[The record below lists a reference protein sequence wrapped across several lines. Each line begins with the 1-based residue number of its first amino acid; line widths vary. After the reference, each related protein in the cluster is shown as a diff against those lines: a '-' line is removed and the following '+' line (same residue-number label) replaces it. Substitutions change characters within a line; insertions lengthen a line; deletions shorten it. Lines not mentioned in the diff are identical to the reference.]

1 MLKMRSINNFWKLG
15 TVAPAALLI
24 LTAGAAT
31 ADLLPDD
38 PLIATSGDGLI
49 FADPDEGIDP
59 PGVKAVTFTRTRVP
73 DGSGGFTYVDP
84 FEQIITDFSNLTSRG
99 DVTNCLMASQDGVY
113 CDSAGGSGKRV
124 KTQLT
129 GPSPFDMRIRTV
141 ASATYPT
148 VDYFT
153 FGKTSN
159 FTGARMT
166 GFSLQLLDANGNA
179 MGTLAPSDAVLFNLN
194 ATDIGIGAR
203 LPDGLFGAGGQEG
216 EIGFFSSSR
225 ASLASTTSVDA
236 LTFAALSN
244 TEYLAN
250 FGDSFIDN
258 TMTPDGLFWDD
269 NNDPTDESALVA
281 WNDLSNGGWTY
292 GTLDTAANID
302 ARLTELATALGVSVA
317 DLGYVDGGL
326 VPADIVAA
334 AQANGLFAVDE
345 IEDLRNANLNFT
357 VTVGSIDDGEFTLRI
372 APQFAPIVA
381 NATSAYEFKLAGY
394 LDGAANV
401 PYLDLG
407 NAATYQTAIAD
418 MLAMTAAQRSI
429 ALTSTG
435 YSFAPAFANLG
446 FEVSRGQV
454 DAIFAIP
461 SQSVTGTEGSVTRN
475 SSFDTWHM
483 GEGWTGLFSLNGSQA
498 TYDPTATSVGYDV
511 DIASLSIGLEKQ
523 LNANTAWGAVLGV
536 ADGSADAQNG
546 LGGVDSSSVSLTAY
560 GRFGFGNGGMIKAL
574 VGYQD
579 SSYDSSR
586 NVLGQTATGSTDGTQ
601 VFGALQAEY
610 MQEVGALRWGPL
622 ASVEYYDMSVD
633 AFNETGAGAWNLN
646 VDGLSS
652 DIVLGS
658 VGFRGEYDLAGS
670 QGLTTLTGGLEY
682 TFASGSDFAVRSG
695 FIGLP
700 GATLPVQGLDDDWV
714 DVKLG
719 FETQLA
725 SSASSGSVFYGG
737 YTGSIGSDYES
748 HRLQVGL
755 NYEF

>member
-1 MLKMRSINNFWKLG
+1 MKSINNFWKLG
-15 TVAPAALLI
+15 TVAPAALLV
-24 LTAGAAT
+24 LTAGTAS
-31 ADLLPDD
+31 ADLLADD
-38 PLIATSGDGLI
+38 VLIGTSGDGLV

-59 PGVKAVTFTRTRVP
+59 PGAKAVTFTRTRVP
-73 DGSGGFTYVDP
+73 DGSGGFDYVDP
-84 FEQIITDFSNLTSRG
+84 FEEIITDFSGLTSRG
-99 DVTNCLMASQDGVY
+99 DVTNCLMASKADVY
-113 CDSAGGSGKRV
+113 CDSAGGSGKRI

-129 GPSPFDMRIRTV
+129 GSSAFDIRLRTV
-141 ASATYPT
+141 ASATYPS

-166 GFSLQLLDANGNA
+166 GFSLQLLDADGNA
-179 MGTLAPSDAVLFNLN
+179 MGTLAPSEAVLFNLA

-216 EIGFFSSSR
+216 DIGFFSSDR
-225 ASLASTTSVDA
+225 AALARTTAVDE
-236 LTFAALSN
+236 LTFGALN
-244 TEYLAN
+244 NAEYLAS
-250 FGDSFIDN
+250 FGDSFIDD

-292 GTLDTAANID
+292 GTLDIAANID

-317 DLGYVDGGL
+317 DLGYVAGGL
-326 VPADIVAA
+326 VPDDIVAA

-372 APQFAPIVA
+372 VPQFAPIVSS
-381 NATSAYEFKLAGY
+381 ATSTYEFKLAGY

-418 MLAMTAAQRSI
+418 MMAMTAAERSL

-435 YSFAPAFANLG
+435 FSFAPAFANLG
-446 FEVSRGQV
+446 FEMSRGQV
-454 DAIFAIP
+454 DAIFGIP
-461 SQSVTGTEGSVTRN
+461 SQSGAGAEGVATRN
-475 SSFDTWHM
+475 SSFDTMQM
-483 GEGWTGLFSLNGSQA
+483 GEGWTGLFSLNGRQSS
-498 TYDPTATSVGYDV
+498 YDPTATSVGYDV
-511 DIASLSIGLEKQ
+511 DIASLMIGLEKH
-523 LNANTAWGAVLGV
+523 LNANTTWGAVLGV
-536 ADGSADAQNG
+536 ADGSADAQSG
-546 LGGVDSSSVSLTAY
+546 LGGVDLSSVSLTAY
-560 GRFGFGNGGMIKAL
+560 GRFGFGNGGTVKAL
-574 VGYQD
+574 IGYQD
-579 SSYDSSR
+579 NSYDSTR
-586 NVLGQTATGSTDGTQ
+586 NVFGQTAMGSTDGSQ
-601 VFGALQAEY
+601 VYGALQAEY
-610 MQEVGALRWGPL
+610 MQSAGALRWGPL
-622 ASVEYYDMSVD
+622 ASLEYYDMSVD

-652 DIVLGS
+652 DMVLGS
-658 VGFRGEYDLAGS
+658 VGVRGEYDLAGA
-670 QGLTTLTGGLEY
+670 QGLTTITGGLEY

-700 GATLPVQGLDDDWV
+700 GTPLPVQGLDDDWI

-725 SSASSGSVFYGG
+725 SVGSGASRVYGG
-737 YTGSIGSDYES
+737 YSGSIGSNYES
-748 HRLQVGL
+748 HSLQIGL